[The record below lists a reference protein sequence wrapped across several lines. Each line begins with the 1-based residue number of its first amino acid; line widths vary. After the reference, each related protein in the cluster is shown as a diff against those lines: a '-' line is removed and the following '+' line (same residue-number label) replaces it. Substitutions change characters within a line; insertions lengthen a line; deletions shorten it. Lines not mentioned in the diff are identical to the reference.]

1 MQPQIRITC
10 TMEREYGNMP
20 GEEKAFYAISFA
32 DNGIGFMQENADK
45 AFELFRRLESNPV
58 YSGAGIGLAICKKI
72 VNSQGTISASSE
84 PGKGAR
90 FTIRLPAQ

>member
-1 MQPQIRITC
+1 MGTI
-10 TMEREYGNMP
+10 P
-20 GEEKAFYAISFA
+20 GEEKTFYIITIA

-45 AFELFRRLESNPV
+45 AFELFRRLESNPS
-58 YSGAGIGLAICKKI
+58 YAAGTGIGLAICKKI
-72 VNSQGTISASSE
+72 VNNHQGTISASSE